1 MVKRLAYPII
11 LLFLMLLAACGPS
24 NVEPESSATPPSPDN
39 QPEVDVMPRPT
50 ITATAVP
57 ADAYPAAPAPANVQP
72 EGYPAPELMPTR
84 DPYPGL
90 EAADMQSVMM
100 IAAGTQCEDPL
111 TYPTEQDAVAALE
124 AAGITVH
131 ESTTMELMVIA
142 SCGSPTSTHYQVLI
156 DADKQAEAEQ
166 MGWEFAE

>member
-1 MVKRLAYPII
+1 MKRLIYPII
-11 LLFLMLLAACGPS
+11 LLLFMLLAACGPS
-24 NVEPESSATPPSPDN
+24 NVHTEPTAAPSLPDN
-39 QPEVDVMPRPT
+39 QPEVDVAPRST

-72 EGYPAPELMPTR
+72 EGYPAPELMPTY

-90 EAADMQSVMM
+90 DAADRQSVMM

-124 AAGITVH
+124 AAGITVY

-166 MGWEFAE
+166 LGWEFAE